1 MAGSGHQESHAL
13 GVQHHSCATQYEE
26 SHRLQVKSIPFQ
38 VGLPDHSE
46 ALEANLEYQLHASHG
61 DLRGFLATA
70 AEARDLGEFS
80 DVLGEALR
88 PDGVHAFALLWMRLP
103 HAATPCSCSKALA
116 SRRLWYPYTDVIADD
131 LCKSYV

>member
-1 MAGSGHQESHAL
+1 MPAWQLLNIKRAMHQAHSTTAARLYEDSHHRQVES
-13 GVQHHSCATQYEE
+13 VPS
-26 SHRLQVKSIPFQ
+26 Q

-80 DVLGEALR
+80 DVLGAASPPGGVTCLR
-88 PDGVHAFALLWMRLP
+88 FAPWTCLV
-103 HAATPCSCSKALA
+103 HAATPCSCSLT
-116 SRRLWYPYTDVIADD
+116 LVI
-131 LCKSYV
+131 

>member
-1 MAGSGHQESHAL
+1 MPAWQLLDIKHAM
-13 GVQHHSCATQYEE
+13 HHVYSTTAARLSEETQCD
-26 SHRLQVKSIPFQ
+26 SPASIPSQ

-80 DVLGEALR
+80 DVLGEA
-88 PDGVHAFALLWMRLP
+88 P
-103 HAATPCSCSKALA
+103 
-116 SRRLWYPYTDVIADD
+116 
-131 LCKSYV
+131 